1 MKKGLYLLPSLFT
14 LGNMGA
20 GVYSIILSISG
31 RYPKA
36 AFAILAGIVFDILD
50 GRIARMTKTESK
62 FGIELDSLAD
72 LTSFGIAPALLVY
85 QVVLHHYGNLGG
97 VIAFLFIM
105 AAAVRLARFNS
116 KVDNGI
122 PSTFFTGLPVPG
134 AAGILAAFVL
144 SYNTFIQEITIR
156 TIPMVTKN
164 MPLML
169 RFMPIF
175 MVILAYLMVSNI
187 RYTSFKRLKFGK
199 RKPIQYFIFIIL
211 SAALVWLYPENMI
224 LIIFIAYIL
233 SGLFDVFY
241 RLNNWRRL
249 KRSGDTNASNLRR
262 SGDKK

>member
-20 GVYSIILSISG
+20 GVYSIILSING

-62 FGIELDSLAD
+62 FGIELDSLSD

-85 QVVLHHYGNLGG
+85 QVVLHHYSNLGG
-97 VIAFLFIM
+97 VITFLFII
-105 AAAVRLARFNS
+105 AAALRLARFNV
-116 KVDNGI
+116 KTDNGAT
-122 PSTFFTGLPVPG
+122 PTAFFTGLPVPG

-144 SYNTFIQEITIR
+144 SYNTFIQDITIR
-156 TIPMVTKN
+156 TIPMVVKN

-169 RFMPIF
+169 RFMPVL
-175 MVILAYLMVSNI
+175 MVILAYLMISNI
-187 RYTSFKRLKFGK
+187 RYTSFKRLKFSK

-211 SAALVWLYPENMI
+211 SGALVWLYPENMI

-241 RLNNWRRL
+241 RLYNWRNVKRL
-249 KRSGDTNASNLRR
+249 GENNEKR
-262 SGDKK
+262 

>member
-14 LGNMGA
+14 LGNIGA
-20 GVYSIILSISG
+20 GVYSIILSING

-36 AFAILAGIVFDILD
+36 AFAILAGIVCDILD

-97 VIAFLFIM
+97 VITFLFII
-105 AAAVRLARFNS
+105 AAAVRLARFNT
-116 KVDNGI
+116 KVDSGL
-122 PSTFFTGLPVPG
+122 PAAFFTGLPVPG

-144 SYNTFIQEITIR
+144 SYNTFIQDITVR
-156 TIPMVTKN
+156 TIPMVVKN

-169 RFMPIF
+169 KFMPVL
-175 MVILAYLMVSNI
+175 MVILSYLMVSNI
-187 RYTSFKRLKFGK
+187 RYTSFKRLKIGK

-224 LIIFIAYIL
+224 LIMFIAYIL

-241 RLNNWRRL
+241 RLNNWSKL
-249 KRSGDTNASNLRR
+249 KRSGNNNLPNLRR
-262 SGDKK
+262 AGDKK